1 MKKLTKREKILLG
14 VSIVSVGVA
23 GYFGFKC
30 YGYKINNELLEK
42 VLKKVDKEKENINDR
57 LNFIEFLVI
66 ESDCIPKALQ
76 NANNKLSR
84 VQSKIGVA
92 TERLLLKPNDIQT
105 QKFLENNKAEEAKL
119 IEHIAKAMK
128 LDESVKADQNI
139 YAK

>member
-1 MKKLTKREKILLG
+1 MKKLTRREKILLG
-14 VSIVSVGVA
+14 VSIVSAGVA

-42 VLKKVDKEKENINDR
+42 VLKKAEKEKENINDR

-84 VQSKIGVA
+84 VQSKIEAA
-92 TERLLLKPNDIQT
+92 TERLILKPNDIDA
-105 QKFLENNKAEEAKL
+105 QKWLENNKAEEAKL
-119 IEHIAKAMK
+119 IEHITKAMK
-128 LDESVKADQNI
+128 LDEAVKADKNI

>member
-1 MKKLTKREKILLG
+1 MKKLTRREKILLG
-14 VSIVSVGVA
+14 VSIVSAGVA

-84 VQSKIGVA
+84 VQSKIAAA
-92 TERLLLKPNDIQT
+92 TERLILKPNDIDA
-105 QKFLENNKAEEAKL
+105 QKWLENNKAEEAKL

>member
-1 MKKLTKREKILLG
+1 MEKLNKREKIMMG
-14 VSIVSVGVA
+14 VSIVSIGALGVL
-23 GYFGFKC
+23 GFK
-30 YGYKINNELLEK
+30 YLDTKKTMELLT
-42 VLKKVDKEKENINDR
+42 KEKEGVNDR

-84 VQSKIGVA
+84 VQSKIA
-92 TERLLLKPNDIQT
+92 AEAERLLLKPNDIQT
-105 QKFLENNKAEEAKL
+105 QKALTNHKAEEAKL

-128 LDESVKADQNI
+128 LNEAVKADQNI